1 MSPRMSL
8 LSVGP
13 TLHTRTT
20 GTFSVCA
27 LLCHA
32 CACSHP
38 STTVKLH
45 DAIVDLF
52 RRSGAP
58 TSGFPYHRNERAKQD
73 HQELYDFID
82 VVVCQIC
89 RCFRQEA
96 HMSTVLAAILYVR
109 RSKPLQGLGK
119 ESRANINRLAD
130 LVLLSSLMLAD
141 TVRGVCVPCWLW
153 SSNGA
158 PVGERVPG
166 ICQVVGK
173 THRPG
178 LRASAQ
184 DPPRV
189 PGAHR
194 LPVLRPRR

>member
-1 MSPRMSL
+1 VPRTTSPKMLL

-13 TLHTRTT
+13 IRLTKIT

-27 LLCHA
+27 LSCHA
-32 CACSHP
+32 FACTHP

-58 TSGFPYHRNERAKQD
+58 TSGFPYHRNERAKRD

-109 RSKPLQGLGK
+109 RLKPLQSLGK
-119 ESRANINRLAD
+119 ESCANINRLAD

-141 TVRGVCVPCWLW
+141 MVCGVCVHCWL
-153 SSNGA
+153 
-158 PVGERVPG
+158 
-166 ICQVVGK
+166 
-173 THRPG
+173 
-178 LRASAQ
+178 
-184 DPPRV
+184 
-189 PGAHR
+189 
-194 LPVLRPRR
+194 